1 MAVFALSLMFNGSS
15 AETQSDTCGLRK
27 DATGLPAPPFR
38 VEQTYAEGERHA
50 GLEHVIDRGPEPR
63 LPLRTCSSRS
73 SDVTVETGQYL
84 HVPRIKSG

>member
-1 MAVFALSLMFNGSS
+1 MFNGSS